1 MKKFMLDAKVLSHKN
16 GFVTYLQKA
25 EDIMD
30 FLLVIGAMNSRIP
43 SKRSKLCEKT
53 RNDLNRANNA
63 ETANIARTI
72 SASMKQLIILS
83 RLWIRLAWRF
93 YRWSCAKLPNSVLPA
108 DYSIQ
113 QIADSIE
120 PPLTKSGVN
129 HRLRK
134 INKIADDL

>member
-1 MKKFMLDAKVLSHKN
+1 MR
-16 GFVTYLQKA
+16 
-25 EDIMD
+25 E
-30 FLLVIGAMNSRIP
+30 
-43 SKRSKLCEKT
+43 T

-72 SASMKQLIILS
+72 SASMKTINNIIKIMDTVGLEILPVELRQIAQLRI
-83 RLWIRLAWRF
+83 AN
-93 YRWSCAKLPNSVLPA
+93 P

-129 HRLRK
+129 HRLRT